1 MTRETRMNT
10 EIGKDEKLGEMNIR
24 QIMERQ
30 RRFNPKREKT
40 RSKGDKLESPKVE
53 KKILNLES
61 RMHLQTRVFVYF
73 GHLTQEQMC

>member
-10 EIGKDEKLGEMNIR
+10 EVGEDKEFGEMNIR

-40 RSKGDKLESPKVE
+40 RSKGDKLKGPKVD

-61 RMHLQTRVFVYF
+61 RMHSQTRVFVYF
-73 GHLTQEQMC
+73 GHLSQEQMC